1 MATSAGDLASIGVT
15 GGAEEM
21 DANVA
26 LVRAALGQDAGLTFA
41 EDGTVDLVD
50 GIGAVLRWSD
60 DSTPSEAV
68 PTQSADQA
76 RLRTVV

>member
-1 MATSAGDLASIGVT
+1 M
-15 GGAEEM
+15 
-21 DANVA
+21 
-26 LVRAALGQDAGLTFA
+26 
-41 EDGTVDLVD
+41 DLVD

-60 DSTPSEAV
+60 GSTPSEAV